1 MKDCSALF
9 RLLITISVMLCLTI
23 APARSDDRQL
33 VKSRQVRVTTGIGSV
48 QGWEQGLV
56 QKNPNLSRWH
66 WDPIYY
72 YKQGYGPVTQKS
84 SPMNGRTTG
93 KQSVNAP
100 GNSDNSPDIWHET
113 KPVHIPYSP
122 QAMAEL
128 RGRLSIPKKPPDDPL
143 ADKETVL
150 GKLMTRPPSG
160 ETIATYGK
168 ILPQRQN
175 SLNTGLKYSSQST
188 AVYGQLLNQKAVSN
202 NHCSGKRHT
211 SRGGNVPKKN
221 K

>member
-1 MKDCSALF
+1 MKHCSALF

-23 APARSDDRQL
+23 GPSWSDEHQ
-33 VKSRQVRVTTGIGSV
+33 VANRQVRVTTGIGSV

-100 GNSDNSPDIWHET
+100 GNLDNSPDVWHET

-128 RGRLSIPKKPPDDPL
+128 RGRLSIPKKEPDDPL
-143 ADKETVL
+143 PDKETVL
-150 GKLMTRPPSG
+150 GKLMKRPPDG

-168 ILPQRQN
+168 ILPQRQS

-188 AVYGQLLNQKAVSN
+188 AVYGQLLNRKDLHKNQSSRKVQ
-202 NHCSGKRHT
+202 T
-211 SRGGNVPKKN
+211 SRGGHGAKKN
-221 K
+221 Q